1 MTAAASTTAASSL
14 AGRIAVMP
22 RWLWSVAALLVIAIH
37 QLALRGPRLTAYLGD
52 SDDAARLV
60 QVREF
65 MAGAPW
71 FDTTTATMGGTDGML
86 SHWSR
91 LIDLPLAAIIKIVS
105 LFSSV
110 ETAEL
115 VARVVWPLMVL
126 APLLYVIQRTVSA
139 RSGEQAAR
147 IALALAIL
155 LPLGLYQFTVGRID
169 HHNVM
174 VAATVSAALLMW
186 ANFQSRDAWALAGGL
201 TGLALVIGYEA
212 LLPAVA
218 LAVLAALC
226 GLFDRRQARPAQ
238 GFVIAMAAALAIGFF
253 LTIPP
258 SRWMDIRCDAISLNL
273 VVLSAIAGA
282 ALCVAVRPG
291 APWATLT
298 RIAIAA
304 AGAIAGLIVHGG
316 LEPKCLAGPMGQ
328 LPAELKPIWI
338 DYVAETRSI
347 ARDLLAGKIEQS
359 LGLIS
364 FFALGIWA
372 QASRLRTSRSLPDL
386 FFLCAVIAFIAFACW
401 QYKYIAYASF
411 IALVPIACWISTLR
425 GNATVRTPSLQFMAA
440 ILLSQSTLL
449 GTSSLIQT
457 ATTGSAV
464 TTPSKSLTADAEE
477 CAVNS
482 AVRELNALPAGRIAA
497 HIDVGAYVIAE
508 TPHSVLSAPYHR
520 IADAIIAN
528 HHIFAA
534 RTPDEARK
542 IIAREQVDY
551 VMTCKGLDD
560 PFIDSDEWKGT
571 LRADLVHGIAPDFLQ
586 RVTMPNPKTLYS
598 VWRVDKSK
606 VNPLP

>member
-1 MTAAASTTAASSL
+1 MTAAATTTDARTF

-22 RWLWSVAALLVIAIH
+22 RWLWSVAALLVIAVH
-37 QLALRGPRLTAYLGD
+37 QLALRGPRLTTFMGD

-71 FDTTTATMGGTDGML
+71 FDTTTTTMGGPDGVL

-91 LIDLPLAAIIKIVS
+91 LIDLPLAVLIKIAS
-105 LFSSV
+105 AFTSV
-110 ETAEL
+110 ANAEL
-115 VARVVWPLMVL
+115 VARVIWPLMVL

-147 IALALAIL
+147 IALALVIL

-174 VAATVSAALLMW
+174 IAATVSAALLMW
-186 ANFQSRDAWALAGGL
+186 ANYASRDAWALAGGL
-201 TGLALVIGYEA
+201 SGLALVIGYEA

-226 GLFDRRQARPAQ
+226 GLFDRRQALAAQ
-238 GFVIAMAAALAIGFF
+238 AFAIAMAAALAIGFV
-253 LTIPP
+253 LAIPP

-273 VVLSAIAGA
+273 VALNVIAGA
-282 ALCVAVRPG
+282 ALAFALQPLR
-291 APWATLT
+291 AWTTAT

-304 AGAIAGLIVHGG
+304 TGAVAGLIVYGA

-328 LPAELKPIWI
+328 LPAELKPIWL

-347 ARDLLAGKIEQS
+347 ARDLLAGKVEQS
-359 LGLIS
+359 LGLIL
-364 FFALGIWA
+364 FFGGGIAA
-372 QASRLRTSRSLPDL
+372 QMSRLRSSRSLPDL
-386 FFLCAVIAFIAFACW
+386 FLLITVTAFVAFACW

-411 IALVPIACWISTLR
+411 IALVPIACWISTLK
-425 GNATVRTPSLQFMAA
+425 GNATVRTPSLHIMAA

-457 ATTGSAV
+457 AITGTAV
-464 TTPSKSLTADAEE
+464 TSAATSLTANAEE
-477 CAVNS
+477 CEVNT

-497 HIDVGAYVIAE
+497 HIDLGAYVIAE

-520 IADAIIAN
+520 IGDAIIAN
-528 HHIFAA
+528 HRIFAA

-551 VMTCKGLDD
+551 ILTCKGLDD
-560 PFIDSDEWKGT
+560 PFVDRDEWRDT
-571 LRADLVHGIAPDFLQ
+571 LRADLVHGKAPDFLQ
-586 RVTMPNPKTLYS
+586 RVTLANPATLYK
-598 VWRVDKSK
+598 VWRVDRSK
-606 VNPLP
+606 L